1 MVKKNSTAGP
11 AISIRCV
18 PGADAKVSAAAVC
31 LAVFVGCTPTIGQH
45 FRERALERVAF
56 ETKCPKDQIELV
68 PLDLPLDHPMRSGVH
83 LGVKACSQQAVYV
96 FTNQL
101 GWVMNTDTSA
111 PNPPE
116 N

>member
-1 MVKKNSTAGP
+1 MAKTLSTARP
-11 AISIRCV
+11 AISIRRD
-18 PGADAKVSAAAVC
+18 PADGTKVFAAALC
-31 LAVFVGCTPTIGQH
+31 LAMLVGCAPTIGQH

-83 LGVKACSQQAVYV
+83 LGVKACNQQAVYV

-101 GWVMNTDTSA
+101 GWVMNTDSLT
-111 PNPPE
+111 PNLPK